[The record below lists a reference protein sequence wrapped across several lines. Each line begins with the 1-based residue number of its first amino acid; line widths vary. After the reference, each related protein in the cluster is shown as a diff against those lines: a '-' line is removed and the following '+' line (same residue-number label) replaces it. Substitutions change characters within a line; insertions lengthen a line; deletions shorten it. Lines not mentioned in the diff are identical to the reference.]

1 MLTYIFISHAK
12 VIIPSDKFSHNE
24 KGHALQEILS
34 RKIQKPHQKEIAK
47 DTRMGLCRL
56 LMLAFSKNQKTVL
69 LSKNR
74 LHDFCYLTLFTF
86 MRRSR
91 TRRHMETKKVMMK

>member
-1 MLTYIFISHAK
+1 MTVDLNTTSGIAPFICGRAATF
-12 VIIPSDKFSHNE
+12 IPHSSGAFIHNQGANPE
-24 KGHALQEILS
+24 PPIK
-34 RKIQKPHQKEIAK
+34 
-47 DTRMGLCRL
+47 
-56 LMLAFSKNQKTVL
+56 KTVL

-91 TRRHMETKKVMMK
+91 TRRHMETKKVMIK

>member
-1 MLTYIFISHAK
+1 MA
-12 VIIPSDKFSHNE
+12 
-24 KGHALQEILS
+24 ILS
-34 RKIQKPHQKEIAK
+34 SKCHGIAA
-47 DTRMGLCRL
+47 RGLL
-56 LMLAFSKNQKTVL
+56 TPKKSKTVL

-74 LHDFCYLTLFTF
+74 FPISCYLTLFTF

>member
-1 MLTYIFISHAK
+1 MKRACDTGNPVTENK
-12 VIIPSDKFSHNE
+12 
-24 KGHALQEILS
+24 
-34 RKIQKPHQKEIAK
+34 KPHLKEMAN
-47 DTRMGLCRL
+47 DTRMGT
-56 LMLAFSKNQKTVL
+56 MPPSHAFFFQKIKKTVL

>member
-1 MLTYIFISHAK
+1 MA
-12 VIIPSDKFSHNE
+12 
-24 KGHALQEILS
+24 ILS
-34 RKIQKPHQKEIAK
+34 SKCLGIVAR
-47 DTRMGLCRL
+47 GLL
-56 LMLAFSKNQKTVL
+56 ITPNQKTVL

-74 LHDFCYLTLFTF
+74 LPISCYLTLFTF